1 MQRFQEMMPAM
12 AAVFLLSGVS
22 RAADLDTVMMGR
34 AAFDQQQP
42 VDTSGG

>member
-1 MQRFQEMMPAM
+1 MERFQEMMAAM

-22 RAADLDTVMMGR
+22 TAAHLEKVVMGK